1 MGETVNAS
9 ARLISLGSLEKI
21 PIGQGRCY
29 IIGAD
34 EVAVFRQRD
43 GQLFASQNRC
53 PHKQGPLS
61 EGVIGAGK
69 VICPLH
75 FHKFDLTMGAGSE
88 PHECVKTFNV
98 REQDGEIVLELAG
111 VE

>member
-1 MGETVNAS
+1 MDE
-9 ARLISLGSLEKI
+9 ARKTLARAINLGSLDRI

-29 IIGAD
+29 IVGSDDIAL
-34 EVAVFRQRD
+34 FRQRD

-75 FHKFDLTMGAGSE
+75 FHKFDLTSGEGSE
-88 PHECVKTFNV
+88 PDECVRTFSV
-98 REQDGEIVLELAG
+98 REQNGEIVLNRLF
-111 VE
+111 